1 MKVKKLLIGRDL
13 KAGKFEF
20 ELKGTED
27 NVHQV
32 KKNAVNGDVIFDT
45 IEYTKV
51 GTYHYMIT
59 EKDTKLQG
67 VIYDKK
73 VIKVTVTVTDN
84 SSRILETKGRYD
96 QDVKAFE
103 NSYTLPAT
111 PPKKGLPK
119 TGTAVHYLAIFMDM
133 ILLVGAVYFIKKKI
147 SLEVEA

>member
-13 KAGKFEF
+13 KAGEFEF

-73 VIKVTVTVTDN
+73 VI
-84 SSRILETKGRYD
+84 
-96 QDVKAFE
+96 
-103 NSYTLPAT
+103 
-111 PPKKGLPK
+111 
-119 TGTAVHYLAIFMDM
+119 
-133 ILLVGAVYFIKKKI
+133 
-147 SLEVEA
+147 